1 LEHPQFIASTDMN
14 ADSPLS
20 VFESDRKHGRG
31 FAGEVCARRCNWVVG
46 LVVEEDPTLP
56 VV

>member
-20 VFESDRKHGRG
+20 VFESDRNTV
-31 FAGEVCARRCNWVVG
+31 EV
-46 LVVEEDPTLP
+46 LP
-56 VV
+56 VKFAHVAAVGWPAS